1 MRSELSVVLIA
12 TLLSVVGCAGESAAP
27 APSQEAVKV
36 AALTDTHP
44 PTSSPALEPAPDF
57 QLVLF
62 NSDNLRLSD
71 LKGKIVVLNF
81 WGSWCPPCRKEMPE
95 FEGLWR
101 DYRDQGVVFLGVA
114 VSDGEKD
121 AIAFADEMGVTY
133 PLGLD
138 TTGGEI
144 LIDYSALMMPATF
157 VIDRLGYEA
166 KKYYLVSESTL
177 RAALID
183 QLETQ

>member
-1 MRSELSVVLIA
+1 MRSELSVVLVA
-12 TLLSVVGCAGESAAP
+12 TLLSVAGCAGPTAAP
-27 APSQEAVKV
+27 APAQDAVKV
-36 AALTDTHP
+36 ASATDTP
-44 PTSSPALEPAPDF
+44 LPMSSPTQELAPDIE
-57 QLVLF
+57 LVLF
-62 NSDNLRLSD
+62 NGDNLRLSD

-166 KKYYLVSESTL
+166 KKYYLVSEPAL
-177 RAALID
+177 RAALMD